1 MERKTQGHAV
11 PQRSEELR
19 GFAEALRKA
28 SPTSRRACALQG
40 AKNRPP
46 PNLGAIRG
54 TSLFCGGAR
63 IGIQRN
69 VNPDLLET
77 DRDILRDG

>member
-1 MERKTQGHAV
+1 MERKTQRNGL
-11 PQRSEELR
+11 PQRGEELR

-28 SPTSRRACALQG
+28 SPTGRRAYALQG

-54 TSLFCGGAR
+54 TSLLDSGTIVAGAR
-63 IGIQRN
+63 QVISQWGISFPQ
-69 VNPDLLET
+69 PL
-77 DRDILRDG
+77 